1 LLGKNDEYQNINK
14 PTKYMNKRSEA
25 VFYKSPYNNYKKF
38 LNSDAI
44 KDKDS
49 LPTV

>member
-1 LLGKNDEYQNINK
+1 
-14 PTKYMNKRSEA
+14 MNRRSEA
-25 VFYKSPYNNYKKF
+25 VFYNSPYNPYKKF

-49 LPTV
+49 LPPVQTFDVY